1 MARDLSMGL
10 SLCMHFHLSECMLT
24 CFAVL
29 SGQQRGTDSRSYRRS
44 RSPSRTPPRPTR
56 EVFRDGYNPYRD
68 ERRTNRRSGGDRG
81 YERERSFSPRPGGRG
96 RDPYSP
102 PGRQFRPDRS
112 PQGRRPG
119 GGPGAAAGGADE
131 NSETINID
139 SKLVGMIIGRQGDN
153 LRRIESDS
161 GARVQF
167 LDSPEFN
174 KAIRL
179 CRISGA
185 KTARE
190 NAKVEINRVINENS
204 ASRPGF
210 RGSDRPPH
218 QGQDGGSGQPKPG
231 EGDGAMQIMVPDRTV
246 GLIIGRAGE
255 TIRDLQE
262 RSGCHVNIE
271 GDGKSVSG
279 LRPVNLSGPP
289 RAMQNAKELI
299 LEIVESDARQPPNPP
314 QREPRGHVDMGG
326 SGDKINDTLFIPKE
340 SVGMI
345 IGKGM
350 VLKSRQMG

>member
-1 MARDLSMGL
+1 MTS
-10 SLCMHFHLSECMLT
+10 
-24 CFAVL
+24 FAVL
-29 SGQQRGTDSRSYRRS
+29 IGQQRGTDSRSYRRS

-68 ERRTNRRSGGDRG
+68 ERRTNRRGGGDRG
-81 YERERSFSPRPGGRG
+81 YERERSFSPRPTGRG
-96 RDPYSP
+96 REAYSP

-112 PQGRRPG
+112 PQGRRTG
-119 GGPGAAAGGADE
+119 GGLGGGGGGGADE

-185 KTARE
+185 KTARD
-190 NAKVEINRVINENS
+190 NAKVEINRVISENS

-210 RGSDRPPH
+210 RGSERPPH
-218 QGQDGGSGQPKPG
+218 QSQDGGSGQPG
-231 EGDGAMQIMVPDRTV
+231 DGDGAMQIMVPDRTV

-279 LRPVNLSGPP
+279 LRPVNLSGPAH
-289 RAMQNAKELI
+289 AMQNAKELI
-299 LEIVESDARQPPNPP
+299 LEIVESDSRQPANAP
-314 QREPRGHVDMGG
+314 QRDPRGHPDMGP

-345 IGKGM
+345 IGKGI
-350 VLKSRQMG
+350 V